1 MRTGRNTTEPKIFL
15 SLTETP
21 MYLADRD
28 IVKAVELGDIVLK
41 DFDRKRIQPASYD
54 VLLGNKFVVTDQH
67 TTEFIDPVKGLFANT
82 HEVEVKDGEYF
93 VLHPR
98 TTVLGMMRDFV
109 GSKKYLIQLSGKSSL
124 ARIGLVV
131 HNTAGIVNPG
141 HFLNITLELSN
152 LNIVPIVLR
161 PGMPIAQLTFSELSS
176 PVSTDYEKVGRFNG
190 DNWKKNFA
198 LPKKNGR
205 LEVKKKSSKK

>member
-1 MRTGRNTTEPKIFL
+1 
-15 SLTETP
+15 
-21 MYLADRD
+21 MYLSDQD

-41 DFDRKRIQPASYD
+41 DFNSKRIQPASYD
-54 VLLGNKFVVTDQH
+54 VLLGNRFVVTDQH
-67 TTEFIDPVKGLFANT
+67 TTEFIDPVNGLFANT
-82 HEVEVKDGEYF
+82 HEVEIKDGEYF

-98 TTVLGMMRDFV
+98 TTVLGLVRDFV

-161 PGMPIAQLTFSELSS
+161 PGMPIAQLTFSMLSS
-176 PVSTDYEKVGRFNG
+176 PVSTDYEKTGRFNG

-198 LPKKNGR
+198 LPRVSDKKR
-205 LEVKKKSSKK
+205 ISTKKSKN

>member
-1 MRTGRNTTEPKIFL
+1 
-15 SLTETP
+15 
-21 MYLADRD
+21 MYLSDRD
-28 IVKAVELGDIVLK
+28 IIKALEAGDITLK
-41 DFDRKRIQPASYD
+41 DFDASRVQPASYD

-82 HEVEVKDGEYF
+82 REIEVGESEYF

-98 TTVLGMMRDFV
+98 TTVLGSVRDFV

-161 PGMPIAQLTFSELSS
+161 PGMSIAQLTFSELSS

-198 LPKKNGR
+198 LPRSLDKKRASTKG
-205 LEVKKKSSKK
+205 KTSKK

>member
-1 MRTGRNTTEPKIFL
+1 MREGFRVICYEMT
-15 SLTETP
+15 
-21 MYLADRD
+21 MYLSDRD
-28 IVKAVELGDIVLK
+28 IVKAIESGDVVLR

-98 TTVLGMMRDFV
+98 TTVLGMVRDFV

-176 PVSTDYEKVGRFNG
+176 PVSTDYEKTGRFSG

-198 LPKKNGR
+198 LPKKTKKLG
-205 LEVKKKSSKK
+205 VKKKTSKK